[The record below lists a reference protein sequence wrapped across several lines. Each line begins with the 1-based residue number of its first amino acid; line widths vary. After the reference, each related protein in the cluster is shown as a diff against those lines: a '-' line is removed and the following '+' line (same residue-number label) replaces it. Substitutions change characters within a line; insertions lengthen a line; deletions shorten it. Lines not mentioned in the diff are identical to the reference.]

1 MSVSLEFR
9 LPIVTQDDNTDVVRL
24 QVKGHTLDTGV
35 ELDHLT
41 SLNLSETKD
50 TGDTITDRDDIAEF
64 LQVVLSKAKARVS
77 Q

>member
-1 MSVSLEFR
+1 MSVSPECR
-9 LPIVTQDDNTDVVRL
+9 LPIVTQDDNSDVVRL

-41 SLNLSETKD
+41 SLNFSETED
-50 TGDTITDRDDIAEF
+50 TGDTITDRDDRAEF
-64 LQVVLSKAKARVS
+64 FQVVLSKAKEKVS

>member
-41 SLNLSETKD
+41 SLNLSETED
-50 TGDTITDRDDIAEF
+50 TGDTITDRDDRAEF